1 MRPYE
6 DRLSDYK
13 IPLRGAPA
21 VIRPNRTAAG
31 MTATENRSGRTG
43 SVKKL
48 DVLQLLVRG
57 TTDILRGMCFR
68 KVPKI
73 CECCGHKTGKLTL
86 NESGQLRLRA
96 LRRKRGTP
104 RGIA

>member
-1 MRPYE
+1 MGTDMRPYKQ
-6 DRLSDYK
+6 RQSDYQ

-43 SVKKL
+43 NVKRPE
-48 DVLQLLVRG
+48 VLQLLVRG
-57 TTDILRGMCFR
+57 TTDTMRGMLFR
-68 KVPKI
+68 RVPKT
-73 CECCGHKTGKLTL
+73 CECCGHKTGKLAL

-96 LRRKRGTP
+96 LRRRRT
-104 RGIA
+104 A